1 MRVLITSDTFLPK
14 KDGVSV
20 FLSMLIPELMKRGIE
35 VRLIV
40 PSLGTTKFDG
50 IARKIRVFK
59 HIKGADYF
67 APHFGHW
74 VMRQEMRNADVV
86 FNQTVASLGISALLA
101 GRALR
106 KKVISYVH
114 LFGWES
120 TRYNFGFAGGV
131 LGGIVRFI
139 EKHCYNGSARL
150 LISYKRGVDKL
161 KSIGVYKPVDVVPLG
176 VDLER
181 FNPLGRER
189 AKAEIGLGD
198 KLTIGY
204 CGRISCEKDPLTL
217 LRSFELLRR
226 KVDCNL
232 ILVGPMLKKFERY
245 FKGREKEGIYY
256 FGVVDDVVPY
266 LKAMD
271 VFVMPSL
278 TETMSL
284 ATVEAMA
291 CGCAVV
297 ATRVGAIPEY
307 LVNCENGF
315 FFPRRN
321 YFILYERLLN
331 LANNDGLR
339 KEFGRKGIKVARK
352 FDFKNTVDK
361 LVDIFT
367 SAN

>member
-1 MRVLITSDTFLPK
+1 MKVLITSDTFLPK

-20 FLSMLIPELMKRGIE
+20 FLSMLIPELIKRGID
-35 VRLIV
+35 VRLVV
-40 PSLGTTKFDG
+40 PSLGITKFDE

-67 APHFGHW
+67 APHFGYW
-74 VMRQEMRNADVV
+74 VMKQEMRNADVV

-101 GRALR
+101 GHALK

-114 LFGWES
+114 SFGWEVAK
-120 TRYNFGFAGGV
+120 YNFGFAGSI
-131 LGGIVRFI
+131 LGRAVKFI
-139 EKHCYNGSARL
+139 EKRCYNKSTQL
-150 LISYKRGVDKL
+150 LISYKGGVDKL
-161 KSIGVYKPVDVVPLG
+161 KSIGIYKPADVVPLG

-189 AKAEIGLGD
+189 AKAEIGLDD

-217 LRSFELLRR
+217 LKGVELLKR
-226 KVDCNL
+226 KVGCNL
-232 ILVGPMLKKFERY
+232 VLVGPMLKRFERY
-245 FKGREKEGIYY
+245 FKKREKEGIYY

-271 VFVMPSL
+271 LFVMPSL

-307 LVNCENGF
+307 LVNGENGF

-339 KEFGRKGIKVARK
+339 KEFSRKGTRTARK
-352 FDFKNTVDK
+352 FDFKSTVSR
-361 LVDIFT
+361 LIEVLQ
-367 SAN
+367 A